1 MDHKEAKAILLKR
14 GEYRTI
20 DLVNLRIQMLHAQR
34 ILDKLTAPES
44 TYAWK
49 LPEVLPASITR
60 EN

>member
-1 MDHKEAKAILLKR
+1 MDYEEAKAILLKR
-14 GEYRTI
+14 EYQTR

-34 ILDKLTAPES
+34 ILPAS

-49 LPEVLPASITR
+49 LPEVLPASVTR